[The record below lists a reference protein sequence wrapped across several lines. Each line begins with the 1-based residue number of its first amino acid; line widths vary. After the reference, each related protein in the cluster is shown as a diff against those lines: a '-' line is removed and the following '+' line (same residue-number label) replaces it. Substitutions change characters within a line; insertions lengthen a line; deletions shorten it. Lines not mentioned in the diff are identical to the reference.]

1 MDSQTL
7 NKAGYTPEPFLRA
20 LEKVTNPP
28 RLAVDRD
35 LEAQLKDECKTT
47 GLSIIVM
54 NCVGACCWLLEF
66 WIMYVVWC
74 WIEELR
80 AQI

>member
-1 MDSQTL
+1 MQPRLSPHRSKTL
-7 NKAGYTPEPFLRA
+7 NKAGYIPEPFLRDPA
-20 LEKVTNPP
+20 PEK
-28 RLAVDRD
+28 D
-35 LEAQLKDECKTT
+35 LEAQLKDEYKPT